1 MKSIILYSSNTGNT
15 KKIAEV
21 IHTTIPNSVLVNIK
35 DNNEVNLEDYDFIV
49 VGGWIDRA
57 TLDTTSLTL
66 VKNIKNKK
74 IGYFFTLGA
83 SPDSEHAKNCVDNI
97 DKLFL
102 ENNNSIV
109 KRYFC
114 QGAIDPKLTAIM
126 SSSPERKKRWEIA
139 ASHPDEN
146 DLFMAIQTF
155 SNLI

>member
-97 DKLFL
+97 D
-102 ENNNSIV
+102 
-109 KRYFC
+109 
-114 QGAIDPKLTAIM
+114 
-126 SSSPERKKRWEIA
+126 
-139 ASHPDEN
+139 
-146 DLFMAIQTF
+146 
-155 SNLI
+155 